1 MMRQI
6 LAPSILSADFK
17 ILGEQMALCEKGGAE
32 YLHFDVMDGMF
43 VQNISFGIPV
53 LESIKGSSGMVLDV
67 HLMVTE
73 PIRYV
78 EAFAKAGADILTVH
92 YEACEDVQATLD
104 QIHACGIKAGI
115 TIKPDTPVE
124 VLKPYLDQADMFLIM
139 SVEPGQGGQGF
150 IPESLEKIRV
160 LREMLQERGLD
171 TDIEVDGGIKL
182 ENVAEVAKA
191 GANVMVAGS
200 AVFRGDI
207 EENVSGFM
215 RILKDYE

>member
-53 LESIKGSSGMVLDV
+53 LESIKGFSGMVLDV

-150 IPESLEKIRV
+150 ISESLEKIRV
-160 LREMLQERGLD
+160 LREMLQEKGLD

>member
-53 LESIKGSSGMVLDV
+53 LESIKGFSGMVLDV

-78 EAFAKAGADILTVH
+78 EAFAKAGADILNVH

-160 LREMLQERGLD
+160 LREMLQEKGLD

>member
-17 ILGEQMALCEKGGAE
+17 RLGEQMTLCEKGGAE

-53 LESIKGSSGMVLDV
+53 LESIKGFSGMVLDV

>member
-1 MMRQI
+1 M
-6 LAPSILSADFK
+6 
-17 ILGEQMALCEKGGAE
+17 
-32 YLHFDVMDGMF
+32 
-43 VQNISFGIPV
+43 
-53 LESIKGSSGMVLDV
+53 
-67 HLMVTE
+67 
-73 PIRYV
+73 
-78 EAFAKAGADILTVH
+78 
-92 YEACEDVQATLD
+92 
-104 QIHACGIKAGI
+104 
-115 TIKPDTPVE
+115 E

>member
-17 ILGEQMALCEKGGAE
+17 ILGEQMALCEKGGAG

-53 LESIKGSSGMVLDV
+53 LESIKGFSGMVLDV

>member
-17 ILGEQMALCEKGGAE
+17 ILGEQMELCEKNGAE

-53 LESIKGSSGMVLDV
+53 LESIKGSTGMALDV

-78 EAFAKAGADILTVH
+78 EAFAKAGADIVTVH
-92 YEACEDVQATLD
+92 YEACEDVKATLE
-104 QIHACGIKAGI
+104 QIHRCGVKAGL

-124 VLKPYLDQADMFLIM
+124 VLKPYLDQVDMFLIM

-150 IPESLEKIRV
+150 IPESLIKIQQ
-160 LREMLQERGLD
+160 LRKMLQEKGLD

-182 ENVAEVAKA
+182 DNVAEVAKA

-200 AVFRGDI
+200 AVFRGNI
-207 EENVSGFM
+207 AENVSEFM
-215 RILKDYE
+215 RVLKDYE

>member
-17 ILGEQMALCEKGGAE
+17 ILGEQMTLCEKGGAE

-53 LESIKGSSGMVLDV
+53 LESIKGFSGMVLDV

-78 EAFAKAGADILTVH
+78 EAFAKAGADILTVN